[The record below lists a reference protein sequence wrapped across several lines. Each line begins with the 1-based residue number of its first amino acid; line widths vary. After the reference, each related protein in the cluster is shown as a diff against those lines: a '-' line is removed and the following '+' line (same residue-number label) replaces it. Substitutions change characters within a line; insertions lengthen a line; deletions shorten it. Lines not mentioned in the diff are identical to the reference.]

1 MDTNYIRI
9 FKDLF
14 FNIDEN
20 ESVKSTI
27 EKVNYLLSSIIIKYG
42 EIENE
47 IAYGISRQDDFID
60 IVMCLFIRK
69 IMEQLD
75 AINVLF
81 SVSSFNQA
89 QILLRSLIEN
99 TVSLEFVLKE
109 ETEKRAAA
117 YFLEHHYQEIEL
129 GKTYFNKNSKFGKLM
144 IQHKGTEQFNHDYG
158 LFKKKE
164 EAFKRIISSKEIF
177 QIVDKARE
185 EKIQQKENLNR
196 KQHKPW
202 KKVHIQWYEV
212 CSDVSNFYELMKE
225 TGYELYYQGIYGGL
239 SYETHALNST
249 MDLTVNENGLNLKR
263 IRNPVGGSSSFDLTC
278 SFSISALTKLYKY
291 LKDGIE
297 EIREFEKF
305 YIDFQEKR
313 KIVNNNLDMIINS

>member
-1 MDTNYIRI
+1 MDTNYIKI

-117 YFLEHHYQEIEL
+117 YFLEHH
-129 GKTYFNKNSKFGKLM
+129 
-144 IQHKGTEQFNHDYG
+144 
-158 LFKKKE
+158 
-164 EAFKRIISSKEIF
+164 
-177 QIVDKARE
+177 
-185 EKIQQKENLNR
+185 
-196 KQHKPW
+196 
-202 KKVHIQWYEV
+202 
-212 CSDVSNFYELMKE
+212 
-225 TGYELYYQGIYGGL
+225 
-239 SYETHALNST
+239 
-249 MDLTVNENGLNLKR
+249 
-263 IRNPVGGSSSFDLTC
+263 
-278 SFSISALTKLYKY
+278 
-291 LKDGIE
+291 
-297 EIREFEKF
+297 
-305 YIDFQEKR
+305 
-313 KIVNNNLDMIINS
+313 

>member
-144 IQHKGTEQFNHDYG
+144 LQHKGTEQFNYDYG

-225 TGYELYYQGIYGGL
+225 TGYELY
-239 SYETHALNST
+239 
-249 MDLTVNENGLNLKR
+249 
-263 IRNPVGGSSSFDLTC
+263 
-278 SFSISALTKLYKY
+278 
-291 LKDGIE
+291 
-297 EIREFEKF
+297 
-305 YIDFQEKR
+305 
-313 KIVNNNLDMIINS
+313 

>member
-47 IAYGISRQDDFID
+47 NAYGISRQDDFID

-81 SVSSFNQA
+81 SISSFNQA

-99 TVSLEFVLKE
+99 TVSLEFILKD

-117 YFLEHHYQEIEL
+117 YY
-129 GKTYFNKNSKFGKLM
+129 
-144 IQHKGTEQFNHDYG
+144 
-158 LFKKKE
+158 
-164 EAFKRIISSKEIF
+164 
-177 QIVDKARE
+177 
-185 EKIQQKENLNR
+185 
-196 KQHKPW
+196 
-202 KKVHIQWYEV
+202 
-212 CSDVSNFYELMKE
+212 
-225 TGYELYYQGIYGGL
+225 
-239 SYETHALNST
+239 
-249 MDLTVNENGLNLKR
+249 
-263 IRNPVGGSSSFDLTC
+263 
-278 SFSISALTKLYKY
+278 
-291 LKDGIE
+291 
-297 EIREFEKF
+297 
-305 YIDFQEKR
+305 
-313 KIVNNNLDMIINS
+313 